1 MKHIK
6 PFFGHCLQAPQAH
19 SIGYIMG
26 FQEYFELEEILSDL
40 KSGITDLDD
49 LFDEKKPKDKI

>member
-6 PFFGHCLQAPQAH
+6 PFLGHCLQPLR
-19 SIGYIMG
+19 INYIMG
-26 FQEYFELEEILSDL
+26 FQEFLKIEDILSDL
-40 KSGITDLDD
+40 KSEITDLDD